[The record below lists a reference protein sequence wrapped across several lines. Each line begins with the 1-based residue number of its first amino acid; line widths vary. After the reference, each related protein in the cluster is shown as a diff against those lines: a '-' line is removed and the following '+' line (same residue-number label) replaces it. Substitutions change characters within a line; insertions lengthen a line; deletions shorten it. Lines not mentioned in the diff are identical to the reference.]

1 MTDDLMNR
9 KYAEDT
15 ERTVERGRVLRMP
28 GRRTVMVLAALILL
42 LTAGVLFAILPQMHL
57 QRIEVTGCS
66 EVPQDALLKSTGLVS
81 GEHLF
86 RNLGG
91 GIVQIFTLRYGNMES
106 ELREEYP
113 YIDNIEIQIVFPSC
127 VRIKVTER
135 QKIGYIK
142 IPDGYAVIDMNGY
155 VVELS
160 GDNPPQNVPLMLG
173 LPVSSAS
180 LGEKIDMTDD
190 KRFNTCISVLGAILA
205 ADENNSDGS
214 GFSLMSCVRSIRPV
228 KTGTTFLTV
237 LLPSTGQELLV
248 RIGSLKKITTDMNWL
263 RYAASQNRI
272 SGGDGGVLDM
282 TGENYTYRTVT

>member
-1 MTDDLMNR
+1 MKKDLMNR
-9 KYAEDT
+9 NAADDT
-15 ERTVERGRVLRMP
+15 ERTRENARGFRLP
-28 GRRTVMVLAALILL
+28 GRRTVVVLAALILL
-42 LTAGVLFAILPQMHL
+42 LTCGILFAILPQMHL
-57 QRIEVTGCS
+57 NRIEVTGCS
-66 EVPQDALLKSTGLVS
+66 EVPQDELLKSTGLVN

-106 ELREEYP
+106 ELRKEYP
-113 YIDNIEIQIVFPSC
+113 YIDNIVIQVVFPSC
-127 VRIKVTER
+127 VRITVTER

-160 GDNPPQNVPLMLG
+160 GDSPPQNVPLMLG
-173 LPVSSAS
+173 LPVTSAS
-180 LGEKIDMTDD
+180 LGEKIDMTES

-205 ADENNSDGS
+205 ADENNSDSS
-214 GFSLMSCVRSIRPV
+214 GFSLMSCVRSVRPV
-228 KTGTTFLTV
+228 KTGTTFLTI

-282 TGENYTYRTVT
+282 SGENYTYRTVT

>member
-1 MTDDLMNR
+1 MNR
-9 KYAEDT
+9 NYAEDA
-15 ERTVERGRVLRMP
+15 ERTVKNGRAVKLP
-28 GRRTVMVLAALILL
+28 GRRTVIALAVLILL
-42 LTAGVLFAILPQMHL
+42 STAGILFTILPQMHI
-57 QRIEVTGCS
+57 QHIEVTGCS

-91 GIVQIFTLRYGNMES
+91 GILQIFTLRYGNMES

-113 YIDNIEIQIVFPSC
+113 YIDNIVIQAVFPSC
-127 VRIKVTER
+127 VRITVTER

-160 GDNPPQNVPLMLG
+160 SDSPPQNVPLMLG

-205 ADENNSDGS
+205 ADENNGDLS
-214 GFSLMSCVRSIRPV
+214 GFSLMSCVRSVRPI
-228 KTGTTFLTV
+228 KTGTTFLTIR
-237 LLPSTGQELLV
+237 LPSTGEELLV
-248 RIGSLKKITTDMNWL
+248 RIGSLKKIMEDMNWL
-263 RYAASQNRI
+263 RYAASQNSI